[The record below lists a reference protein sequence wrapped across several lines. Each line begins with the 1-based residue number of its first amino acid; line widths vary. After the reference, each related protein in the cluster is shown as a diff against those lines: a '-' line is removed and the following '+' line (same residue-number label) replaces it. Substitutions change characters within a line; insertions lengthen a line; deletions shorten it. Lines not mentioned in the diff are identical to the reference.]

1 MALTVVN
8 PGQYVLGG
16 ISAPTTNISDAF
28 QAGLQSNLNRQSTRQ
43 QMQER
48 EQMMRLRTSAEQ
60 RSQEMFEMQQRQA
73 AQAAA
78 QQAQAAAREATR
90 RRLMAQY
97 GGALVGGAP
106 GLVTGAPGVGVQ
118 VPMMPATIPAAPTGA
133 DVQAPTTPAAPQ
145 LDMMPT
151 GSIPVAPTQSYMTPD
166 SMAARA
172 AIGAMPVVGELP
184 DRGVTTNPVQVEMQN
199 AAIQRQIANI
209 DATISAT
216 SQALNAP
223 GSRADPTATIQRIN
237 ALRQQREALAAQLQD
252 VTYAPPLRDVTAEE
266 GPGAAGLPPYTRP
279 SDETGAGLREPG
291 SESPI
296 DFVLGQRAG
305 SESPA
310 TNIPRETPRI
320 SAAVTQG
327 FSERERL
334 VEAYNAFTRAGL
346 VDEAQN
352 FIDRINALDQTL
364 IRLQGEQAINDLQLG
379 SVERASQ
386 LLSYYYG
393 ANVQPVLNSEGKYD
407 LYVDGQPVENDD
419 FIDLRPDQM
428 GDVLRPFFD
437 AQYRDA
443 MTESRKTY
451 LSERAKKQAERD
463 MAEEE
468 NPGFKVDRTLTGA
481 NGETYMVLVN
491 PTGEFRFVWF
501 EMDAN
506 NNPVTRTRA
515 LTQDDIRNMG
525 LGQ

>member
-1 MALTVVN
+1 
-8 PGQYVLGG
+8 
-16 ISAPTTNISDAF
+16 
-28 QAGLQSNLNRQSTRQ
+28 
-43 QMQER
+43 
-48 EQMMRLRTSAEQ
+48 
-60 RSQEMFEMQQRQA
+60 
-73 AQAAA
+73 
-78 QQAQAAAREATR
+78 
-90 RRLMAQY
+90 
-97 GGALVGGAP
+97 
-106 GLVTGAPGVGVQ
+106 
-118 VPMMPATIPAAPTGA
+118 
-133 DVQAPTTPAAPQ
+133 
-145 LDMMPT
+145 
-151 GSIPVAPTQSYMTPD
+151 
-166 SMAARA
+166 
-172 AIGAMPVVGELP
+172 
-184 DRGVTTNPVQVEMQN
+184 
-199 AAIQRQIANI
+199 
-209 DATISAT
+209 
-216 SQALNAP
+216 
-223 GSRADPTATIQRIN
+223 
-237 ALRQQREALAAQLQD
+237 
-252 VTYAPPLRDVTAEE
+252 
-266 GPGAAGLPPYTRP
+266 
-279 SDETGAGLREPG
+279 
-291 SESPI
+291 
-296 DFVLGQRAG
+296 
-305 SESPA
+305 
-310 TNIPRETPRI
+310 
-320 SAAVTQG
+320 
-327 FSERERL
+327 
-334 VEAYNAFTRAGL
+334 